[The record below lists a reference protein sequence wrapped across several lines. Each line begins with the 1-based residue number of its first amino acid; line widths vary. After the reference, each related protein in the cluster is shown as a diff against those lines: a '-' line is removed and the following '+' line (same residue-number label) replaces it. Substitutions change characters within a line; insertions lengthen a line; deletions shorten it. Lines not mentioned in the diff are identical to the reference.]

1 MQKYKKK
8 SKQEH
13 IGSIFCIYATGWASA
28 IKTRAGGGDRS
39 SPVAASFI
47 CLTAASHQACEAR
60 TAIAAHKN
68 LRLCPPQSMA
78 YTHDSL
84 RVATESQCIENQRH
98 TVRLKNKASLHRK
111 QGFF

>member
-28 IKTRAGGGDRS
+28 IETRTGGGGS
-39 SPVAASFI
+39 TSPVAASFA

-60 TAIAAHKN
+60 TAIATHKGF
-68 LRLCPPQSMA
+68 RLCSTQSTA
-78 YTHDSL
+78 YTHDSP
-84 RVATESQCIENQRH
+84 RVATESQHVENQSH
-98 TVRLKNKASLHRK
+98 TVRIKNKASLHRK